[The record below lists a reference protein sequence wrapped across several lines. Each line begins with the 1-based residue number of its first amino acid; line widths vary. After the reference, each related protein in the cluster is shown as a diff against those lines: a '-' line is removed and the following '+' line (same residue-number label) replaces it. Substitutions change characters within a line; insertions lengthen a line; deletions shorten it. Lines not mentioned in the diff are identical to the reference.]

1 MLNHR
6 RKFNCEKFRKI
17 FSIKT
22 ELEEH
27 MKKPHE
33 AKIKFLPCTGC
44 EAKFKADR
52 SLKQHVNAV
61 HEASIKLFQ
70 CTGCEAKF
78 TAENALNNTSMQFM
92 KPRSN
97 CYSAGHY
104 CDYVLAGFLTK

>member
-1 MLNHR
+1 
-6 RKFNCEKFRKI
+6 
-17 FSIKT
+17 
-22 ELEEH
+22 

-61 HEASIKLFQ
+61 HEATIKLFQ

-97 CYSAGHY
+97 CYSAQSVRLHISENRYLTRMITCGHFT
-104 CDYVLAGFLTK
+104 C